1 MTETPLLKPKTSWLI
16 VLGIAIMATVASSG
30 ITLAI
35 AYSVLL
41 GKDTASR
48 LTTAPKAN
56 QNPVD
61 AVAASGRLEPQG
73 EVHHLS
79 APNASAGVRVEKLLI
94 NPGDKVKT
102 GQVIAILDN
111 RDRLS
116 AALQRSQTRVKVA
129 QARLSQIEAGAKLGE
144 IKAQKATIT
153 VLEAELQGQ
162 TTAQSAYVERIQAEL
177 YNAKTECQRHQ
188 TLYQDGAISA
198 SVQDKICLKQKTF
211 QDRLEEA
218 RATRKRT
225 TETLGKKLAEAK
237 AVLEKIVEVRP
248 VDVAVARAELEE
260 AKADAQ
266 QAQANLNLA
275 YLRAPKEGQILKI
288 YTRPG
293 EAISD
298 KGIVALGKTD
308 SMYAIAEVYET
319 DISRIRIGQ
328 KATVTSFGFLG
339 QLSGIVEEV
348 GLQIGKKDVLNTDPT
363 ADVDSRV
370 VEVKVRLDKTSSQ
383 QVAGLTN
390 LQVNVVVH
398 LDKS

>member
-1 MTETPLLKPKTSWLI
+1 MTETPLLKPKTSWFV
-16 VLGIAIMATVASSG
+16 VLGIAIMATIASSG

-41 GKDTASR
+41 GKNTASR
-48 LTTAPKAN
+48 LGNVPAIKKNA
-56 QNPVD
+56 VD

-73 EVHHLS
+73 EIHNLS
-79 APNASAGVRVEKLLI
+79 APNASEGVRVERLQV
-94 NPGDKVKT
+94 NVGDKVKA

-111 RDRLS
+111 HGRLQ
-116 AALQRSQTRVKVA
+116 AAWQRSQTRVKVA
-129 QARLSQIEAGAKLGE
+129 QARLGQIEAGAKIGE
-144 IKAQKATIT
+144 IKAQKATIS

-162 TTAQSAYVERIQAEL
+162 TTAQSANIERLQAEL

-188 TLYQDGAISA
+188 KLYRDGAISA
-198 SVQDKICLKQKTF
+198 SIQDKICLNQKTF

-218 RATRKRT
+218 QATRNRT
-225 TETLGKKLAEAK
+225 TDTYRKKLAEAK

-248 VDVAVARAELEE
+248 VDIAVARAELEE

-266 QAQANLNLA
+266 QAQANLNIA

-288 YTRPG
+288 NTRPG

-308 SMYAIAEVYET
+308 NMYAIAEVYET
-319 DISRIRIGQ
+319 DISKIRIGQ

-339 QLSGIVEEV
+339 QLSGVVDEV

-370 VEVKVRLDKTSSQ
+370 VEVKVRLDRDSSK
-383 QVAGLTN
+383 QVSGLTN

-398 LDKS
+398 LDKG

>member
-1 MTETPLLKPKTSWLI
+1 MTETPLLKPKSSWFI
-16 VLGIAIMATVASSG
+16 VLSIAVLATIVSSG

-35 AYSVLL
+35 VYSSLS
-41 GKDTASR
+41 GKNTVSHLKLD
-48 LTTAPKAN
+48 PKIKKN
-56 QNPVD
+56 SLD

-73 EVHHLS
+73 EVHNLS
-79 APNASAGVRVEKLLI
+79 APNASEGVRVDRLLV
-94 NPGDKVKT
+94 NVGDKVKV

-111 RDRLS
+111 HDRLS

-129 QARLSQIEAGAKLGE
+129 QARLKQIEAGAKSGE

-162 TTAQSAYVERIQAEL
+162 TAAQSANIERIQAEL
-177 YNAKTECQRHQ
+177 NNAKIECQRHKK
-188 TLYQDGAISA
+188 LYQDGAISA
-198 SVQDKICLKQKTF
+198 SVQDNICLKQKTF
-211 QDRLEEA
+211 QDRLDEA
-218 RATRKRT
+218 QATRTRT
-225 TETLGKKLAEAK
+225 IDTLGKKLAEAK

-266 QAQANLNLA
+266 QAQADLNLA

-288 YTRPG
+288 HTRPG

-319 DISRIRIGQ
+319 DVSKIHIGQ
-328 KATVTSFGFLG
+328 KATITSFGFLG
-339 QLSGIVEEV
+339 KLSGVVDEV

-370 VEVKVRLDKTSSQ
+370 VEVKVRLDRASSQ
-383 QVAGLTN
+383 QVSNLTN
-390 LQVNVVVH
+390 LQIDVVVH
-398 LDKS
+398 LK